1 MTRRRVGSGVW
12 ATGTVPWGDQVATQ
26 PGPLNDRGPTSPGR
40 VRWLVCLLL
49 FFSVAINYIDRN
61 ALGLLKEPLS
71 QSLGWSET
79 DYAAIGT
86 AFFWAYACG
95 YLVGGRIIDRLGVK
109 RGLPWFVAVWS
120 LAAMA
125 HGLIGFI
132 DPGWRLELSRLPL
145 IGRLVAGSLPAT
157 VAGFMAARAVLGL
170 AEGGNFPAAIKA
182 VAEWFPARER
192 ALATGLFNAGSNVGA
207 VLCPIIVAVLL
218 TRYGWET
225 TFVVTGALGLLWLGG
240 WFWLYDA
247 PETHPR
253 LTSGERSLIQS
264 DRLPSVC
271 EQPARDRGDR
281 EPPPAVSILSLLR
294 HRPVWAYL
302 LASFFA
308 GPIWGI
314 YMLYFPDFMK
324 KSFPELS
331 FMEISGWT
339 SVFYLLGSF
348 GGVAGGWLAGYL
360 LGRGWSINRARKTT
374 LAICGLC
381 VVPIFLAPH
390 MPSPLVAVLIVGLA
404 GGAHQGWSA
413 NLFSV
418 VSDTMPGPAI
428 STTVGLGGFICFATA
443 GLVPWPIAV
452 VLERTGS
459 YSLIFAAASS
469 LYLISLVC
477 IQILVPVIG
486 RPPEE
491 TAS

>member
-1 MTRRRVGSGVW
+1 MSASSG
-12 ATGTVPWGDQVATQ
+12 
-26 PGPLNDRGPTSPGR
+26 PGR

-71 QSLGWSET
+71 QALGWSET

-95 YLVGGRIIDRLGVK
+95 YLFGGRIIDRLGVK

-125 HGLIGFI
+125 HGLVGLI
-132 DPGWRLELSRLPL
+132 DPAARIDLASMPVL
-145 IGRLVAGSLPAT
+145 GRLMPATLPAT
-157 VAGFMAARAVLGL
+157 VAGFMSARAVLGL
-170 AEGGNFPAAIKA
+170 SEGGNFPGAIKA

-207 VLCPIIVAVLL
+207 VVCPIVVALLL
-218 TRYGWET
+218 TRFGWET
-225 TFVVTGALGLLWLGG
+225 AFYATGALGFVWLAA
-240 WFWLYDA
+240 WWWLYDA
-247 PETHPR
+247 PETHARLGDAERRHIQADQPVVNAAVDEPR
-253 LTSGERSLIQS
+253 PSL
-264 DRLPSVC
+264 
-271 EQPARDRGDR
+271 
-281 EPPPAVSILSLLR
+281 LSLFG

-314 YMLYFPDFMK
+314 YMLYFPDFMR
-324 KSFPELS
+324 KSFPTLS
-331 FMEISGWT
+331 FVEISGWT

-348 GGVAGGWLAGYL
+348 GGIAGGWLAGHL
-360 LGRGWSINRARKTT
+360 LGRGWSINRARKTA
-374 LAICGLC
+374 LAICALC

-390 MPSPLVAVLIVGLA
+390 MPTPLLAVLIVGLA

-413 NLFSV
+413 NLFSI

-428 STTVGLGGFICFATA
+428 SSTVGLGGFICFATA
-443 GLVPWPIAV
+443 GLVPWPIAF
-452 VLERTGS
+452 VLERTGN
-459 YSLIFAAASS
+459 YSLIFAVASS
-469 LYLISLVC
+469 LYLVSLAC

-486 RPPEE
+486 RPAE
-491 TAS
+491 